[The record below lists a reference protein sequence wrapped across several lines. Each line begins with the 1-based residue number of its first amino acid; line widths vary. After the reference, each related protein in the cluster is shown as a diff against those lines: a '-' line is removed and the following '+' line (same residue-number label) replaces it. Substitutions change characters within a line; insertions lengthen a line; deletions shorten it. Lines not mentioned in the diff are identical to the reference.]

1 MLIIT
6 DKEGE
11 GPDPTNISPFYNMLG
26 GDVLGEEDSL
36 TKSMNY
42 IIMAAFVEHPL
53 ATLCIPKF

>member
-11 GPDPTNISPFYNMLG
+11 GVDPTNISPCHNMLG
-26 GDVLGEEDSL
+26 GDVLGEVGSL

-42 IIMAAFVEHPL
+42 FIMTVFVEQPL
-53 ATLCIPKF
+53 ATLCILKF